1 MHGDISQEQA
11 RELEAL
17 RTRIDEILFYKWDP
31 IGISNSNWARDEYE
45 SYVPQ
50 ALKLAIESAS
60 SEPLA
65 DYLTHVST
73 EFIGLEENRKCD
85 REVAELIFSL
95 AQDQDH
101 FPDHRVVEVE

>member
-11 RELEAL
+11 RALEAL

-60 SEPLA
+60 SELLA

-73 EFIGLEENRKCD
+73 ELIELEENRKRD